1 MTGVDAY
8 LLYEKARLERMV
20 EHLTEEID
28 SRPRGS
34 IVMKTKSGSQYAYVV
49 YRDKGKVKTD
59 YVGKPMDRSVTRLA
73 AKILERRKYRRDL
86 RKVRM
91 ELERIERMIKA
102 GKGGSG
108 AIPP

>member
-8 LLYEKARLERMV
+8 LDYEKARLERIV
-20 EHLTEEID
+20 DHLTEEID

-34 IVMKTKSGSQYAYVV
+34 IVMKTKSGHRYAYVV
-49 YRDKGKVKTD
+49 YRDKGKVLTD

-73 AKILERRKYRRDL
+73 AKILERRKYRREL
-86 RKVRM
+86 QKIRM
-91 ELERIERMIKA
+91 ELERIDRMIKA

-108 AIPP
+108 ANPP